1 MADETNL
8 INNKFINTNVFN
20 IHNNPDKYLKEQVE
34 FRKFMENKNISL
46 GDINHPTTS
55 SNVASVLD
63 QSESIIDSI
72 NAEKPIIND
81 QTLITNNLDLSK
93 QSDLNRINSSRYGT
107 ESNEGNNLLSVKIQE
122 QQAKPS
128 DRFVQEVRTWVNI
141 DSRDRDVTLY
151 PDQNS
156 YKINLGKKIFTNVVS
171 VKLKSTEI
179 INTLQLIKETPV
191 SQRNNLIFWEIDGDV
206 NDSATNVVYDAALT
220 AGNYNETTLATEIE
234 NQMNSV
240 LRNNGKLNN
249 FSVSIDSV
257 TDDVSFTSIEFSTFS
272 NPFSFSIAGTSDVN
286 TTIESDFNDFSGI
299 TVGSRIQIENAT
311 SSGGIDSSFINGE
324 HVLTGATETS
334 SKISFVVP
342 TISTS
347 TESGV
352 GGSSVRIGTGVQFQ
366 LLWSQDNTPATILG
380 FSEVDTGFGLVI
392 TNTNEIFKYDF
403 GTTTAPDA
411 DRLKI
416 NNIKPGDSSNVS
428 LVRTTLPHLL
438 QTGDRIFIFDENNVP
453 SGDTI
458 FVYEHLYT
466 VDKDTEISTSENE
479 SRQTYVGLLAD
490 PAGLIITRKTSN
502 TFTVP
507 IPYVDYTT
515 LVVGTTSFKTI
526 SNVIDDDVSD
536 TDEYG
541 DIIIKQ
547 INSAID
553 LTGERYIYMTSPQL
567 GNMLTTS
574 DVSDI
579 FAKIQMAGGANAS
592 IFNSYI
598 GSGKI
603 YYDVPLSLLDE
614 VQFEFKTADNELIE
628 FNDKNHSFTL
638 EITEA
643 IQKIEGIGFS
653 ERIGART

>member
-1 MADETNL
+1 MADENNL
-8 INNKFINTNVFN
+8 INNKFIDTNVYN
-20 IHNNPDKYLKEQVE
+20 IYNNPNKYLQEQAE
-34 FRKFMENKNISL
+34 FRKFMEDKNIDL

-55 SNVASVLD
+55 SNVANILD
-63 QSESIIDSI
+63 QSESIIDAISS
-72 NAEKPIIND
+72 EKPIIND
-81 QTLITNNLDLSK
+81 STLITKNLNLNNQQDL
-93 QSDLNRINSSRYGT
+93 LRTNSSRYGT

-122 QQAKPS
+122 QQAKS
-128 DRFVQEVRTWVNI
+128 TDRFVQEIRTSINI

-156 YKINLGKKIFTNVVS
+156 YKINLGKKIFTNVIS
-171 VKLKSTEI
+171 VKLKSTEF

-206 NDSATNVVYDAALT
+206 NDSAANVVYDAALT

-234 NQMNSV
+234 NQMNAV

-249 FSVSIDSV
+249 FSVSIDSI
-257 TDDVSFTSIEFSTFS
+257 TDEVQFTSVEFTTFS
-272 NPFSFSIAGTSDVN
+272 NPFSFEIAGTADVN
-286 TTIESDFNDFSGI
+286 TAIESDFNDFSGV

-311 SSGGIDSSFINGE
+311 ATGGIPASLLNGV
-324 HVLTGATETS
+324 HVLTGVTETS
-334 SKISFVVP
+334 SKIEFTVP
-342 TISTS
+342 ALATS

-366 LLWSQDNTPATILG
+366 LLWGEDNTPATILG
-380 FSEVDTGFGLVI
+380 FDEEDTGFGLVI
-392 TNTNEIFKYDF
+392 TNTKEIFKYDF
-403 GTTTAPDA
+403 GVTTAPDS

-416 NNIKPGDSSNVS
+416 NTITPGDSTNIS
-428 LVRTTLPHLL
+428 LIRTTLPHLL
-438 QTGDRIFIFDENNVP
+438 QTGDRIFIFDDNNVP
-453 SGDTI
+453 TDSTI
-458 FVYEHLYT
+458 VTYNHLYT
-466 VDKDTEISTSENE
+466 IDETDISTSENE
-479 SRQTYVGLLAD
+479 SRKTYVGLLAD
-490 PAGLIITRKTSN
+490 PAGLIITRKDTN

-507 IPYVDYTT
+507 IPYVNYTT
-515 LVVGTTSFKTI
+515 LLGGNPTI
-526 SNVIDDDVSD
+526 ADIIDSDVSD

-553 LTGERYIYMTSPQL
+553 LTGERYIYITSPQL

-574 DVSDI
+574 AVDDI
-579 FAKIQMAGGANAS
+579 FYKLQMAGGANAS

-598 GSGKI
+598 GGGKI

-614 VQFEFKTADNELIE
+614 VKFEFRTADNELME
-628 FNDKNHSFTL
+628 FNDKDHSFTL
-638 EITEA
+638 EITEG
-643 IQKIEGIGFS
+643 IQKLEGIGFS